1 MEILPGPYEILEL
14 GDEETLITRVVTWD
28 VGEVE
33 IHPAYKP
40 EGKWITALRIK
51 VPETDKEYFPFWW
64 DITSQ
69 TLLAQLVPHLE
80 LAGFERKTYRITKHG
95 VAPRAR
101 FSLEV
106 TY

>member
-1 MEILPGPYEILEL
+1 METLPGPFEILEL
-14 GDEETLITRVVTWD
+14 GDGETLTTRVLKWR

-40 EGKWITALRIK
+40 EGKMIMALRIE
-51 VPETDKEYFPFWW
+51 VPEVDKEFFPYYW

-80 LAGFERKTYRITKHG
+80 QPGFERKTFRITKHG
-95 VAPRAR
+95 MAPRAR

-106 TY
+106 S